1 MNNNCSKTWSLFA
14 QVPTMQCL
22 RKKSIVARNL
32 FQGGRWQKIVLPAN
46 VSETPI
52 YPFVSLTDTHFL
64 TLCQAST
71 HTHALSHKQSLS
83 LSCKHSLPLTHTQT
97 NTLSSHTHS
106 LTHTHSLSNS
116 GFSLSLSLLLF
127 LTLSL
132 AHIVFC
138 THWLSLDFATSFSLS
153 LTLC

>member
-83 LSCKHSLPLTHTQT
+83 LSCKHSLPLTHTHKHF
-97 NTLSSHTHS
+97 LSR
-106 LTHTHSLSNS
+106 THTHSRTHSLSHTV
-116 GFSLSLSLLLF
+116 GSLSLSLTILQLSHSPS
-127 LTLSL
+127 LWHTLS
-132 AHIVFC
+132 
-138 THWLSLDFATSFSLS
+138 FALIDSH
-153 LTLC
+153 